1 MRPKPG
7 LGVCVMS
14 NRGLIRN
21 EIRLART
28 ANHMVV
34 HLRSLGLS
42 RLACEWARGRD
53 GHLWLARKFKA
64 DGRES

>member
-1 MRPKPG
+1 
-7 LGVCVMS
+7 MS

-21 EIRLART
+21 EIALART

-42 RLACEWARGRD
+42 RLACQWACGRD
-53 GHLWLARKFKA
+53 GHMWLARKFKA
-64 DGRES
+64 DGRV

>member
-1 MRPKPG
+1 
-7 LGVCVMS
+7 MS

-42 RLACEWARGRD
+42 RLACQWACGRD
-53 GHLWLARKFKA
+53 GHMWLARKFKA

>member
-1 MRPKPG
+1 
-7 LGVCVMS
+7 MS
-14 NRGLIRN
+14 NRSLIRN

-42 RLACEWARGRD
+42 RLACEWAKGRD
-53 GHLWLARKFKA
+53 GHIWLARSLRE
-64 DGRES
+64 DGSN